1 MKKVLCMTL
10 LAGTL
15 LATACKQETKAER
28 YAREARETSAQCPMA
43 IDVYTTMDS
52 MTYAMADNSF
62 SYHYTVSSVSD
73 SLLLVQRSEL
83 EQQILL
89 QLKNAPE
96 MRPYIEDRMTFR
108 YIYRSS
114 ETGNPLMEFVF
125 TPEVYLPR

>member
-1 MKKVLCMTL
+1 MTL
-10 LAGTL
+10 LAGAM

-28 YAREARETSAQCPMA
+28 YAREAREVSAQCPMA
-43 IDVYTTMDS
+43 LDICTTMDS
-52 MTYAMADNSF
+52 MTYAKADNSF

-73 SLLLVQRSEL
+73 SLLLAQRDEL
-83 EQQILL
+83 EL
-89 QLKNAPE
+89 QTLGQLQNAPE

-125 TPEVYLPR
+125 TPEIYLPR